1 MRRTNW
7 LLGVLVCLG
16 VLTGLASETSAQ
28 TYIKR
33 QGYCQR
39 PAQKVTT
46 NGATSTTTVMQIVPG
61 CTVTVYNT
69 GTTVTASLYA
79 TATGTARINPIV
91 ADATG
96 YYWYYAAAGRYDE
109 RFSGGVS
116 PNTYPSP
123 VTLTDVVISPT
134 TFADPLVPVGGLGAV
149 QIDNGGGQLDG
160 DQGIRVD
167 LNDMLLRI
175 GRSGFT
181 GKLSL
186 YNTNGYG
193 TTIQAGSQS
202 QNWTIT
208 LPTGTPAVG
217 QALFATAVGGGSV
230 TTAWQTPSALRVA
243 NLGTLLTQ
251 RSTLNIG
258 GVQVDGDSASSGLAA
273 TDNSLTGQTDLTT
286 KGVPTKVRNLIT
298 DYNASP
304 DASLITGS
312 ITVGTNSLTV
322 SGSARWKVGHGILV
336 AGAGVSGADLIT
348 TVTAING
355 LVFTLA
361 TNASTTVT
369 GVRVQHDNSAAFQA
383 AIDGKLNPYVPQ
395 GDYLIARPL
404 VLPTDITEGFPL
416 RLTGAGP
423 GATKLLNQTT
433 GDLFV
438 GQANSTIQ
446 NLIIE
451 DLSISNT
458 TPGNPYTTS
467 LSNSNGYAINLID
480 VGTANQVKVRNVVIN
495 GFRGAFA
502 CANCQNGLIENFTI
516 REFKTCAVCLVSPE
530 TVFVGAAESNVT
542 ALKDGLVELGLYA
555 ADADVPLTG
564 ISWTSG
570 SKTLTVGS
578 STFNANHVGRWVRI
592 TNAGQTGGD
601 VIAMIRTVNS
611 ATSVTLSAA
620 NNSGSTISGGSGT
633 MFKTNIATLW
643 LHRASQ
649 GDHQNLTLQGNWSN
663 AITGHDTSAVRLENS
678 SGVVFKNLWV
688 EESGGQGGPDLL
700 VKDSNNV
707 GFVGYHSNADPGLWP
722 GSHSAFAKLVNSK
735 GIAVKSADLVSSV
748 SPFDVDVDSTLSV
761 DDSYLG
767 YPAGRFV
774 TGYQNITYGENVVFR
789 LNGAE
794 TVGNASLMDSVYG
807 EQFILNPRYDDAA
820 GANTNWTEA
829 IPTALTYTSS
839 GTGRQQRYVTV
850 NRQGASATTTTS
862 LVISQAVTVPDD
874 VPAGWWTVGFDWRV
888 NDFGS
893 PRVSCGSSGGGEVFV
908 DVAASST
915 GGIGYPAGSALGLRW
930 SNSQCDGTPEDK
942 WFRSNLRVY
951 LGTGTGRTFTVRVY
965 SAAGAQTPAVD
976 FTNWR
981 LMPGKHAVA
990 SYDQPITQYK
1000 GGLIETAASLIFKD
1014 GIGGGTRTVCINNAG
1029 AVVFGI
1035 CGGGG
1040 GGGGTGDVVGPSS
1053 ATDNAVVRF
1062 DTTTG
1067 KLVQNSTVTVGDTGN
1082 VAGVGT
1088 LNTHTI
1094 PGGTDTFGMLNAT
1107 QTFNNKTLVTPTIAS
1122 FANATHNHTNAA
1134 GGGQLALNAFSSVTG
1149 SGAVVGANSPTLITP
1164 NLGTPSA
1171 AVLTFATGLPVDTGI
1186 TGLGSGVS
1194 AFLQTPSSA
1203 NLATAVTNETGTS
1216 ALVFNTQPTLDKP
1229 VFTSY
1234 TYATLPTPATNM
1246 QVVVTD
1252 CANTACSSGGGST
1265 VRLLRYN
1272 GSAWAVLGD
1281 GDSGGTPAFSSITAG
1296 TNTAALVVGTGGS
1309 LGVSGT
1315 GTIAA
1320 TSVTG
1325 LSVTASKTLTVSN
1338 SLTLSGT
1345 DSSSIAF
1352 GGGGTVAYTDKA
1364 NTFGAFAQNFA
1375 AATSLTIPTSAGA
1388 APTASGTIAYDS
1400 TSNTWEA
1407 GVNGGNKT
1415 FLFTDGNGSS
1425 LTALNGSAVASG
1437 TVGLTVGGTGV
1448 TSWASNQVLVGTG
1461 TNTAAL
1467 KTIPSCS
1474 NATTSKLLYDN
1485 GTQTF
1490 TCGTDQTGSG
1500 GSSADGTTIVDT
1512 GVLSVNTAN
1521 AFVWTNT
1528 HGFRTNIGTGST
1540 TNTNPVNLVT
1550 LSPNTAPGNGNYK
1563 ASPALVLRAQADAGA
1578 GAFNTGYRF
1587 YVLPSDT
1594 TGQTT
1599 LDIQFNNGISGSTSW
1614 TSVLQLGPTGN
1625 LLVQNNLQQ
1634 TGYADIARNGAFS
1647 APASGYLR
1655 VYANNTTG
1663 KLTCVDSSGADCF
1676 ATPSEPLLN
1685 LPIPLSGLLA
1695 WWDVAKISA
1704 AEGDAVSTVTDLSGN
1719 GYDLTSSSTNRPTYT
1734 RTAAGPFPAL
1744 YFDGVNDGMTNG
1756 SLITDRRALTTF
1768 TVIRPLRSGLQNTF
1782 LALGSN
1788 QFRLQHYQTVAQ
1800 LYNGS
1805 SYLFGALT
1813 GSQVPIYD
1821 DWQIVTTTNDASN
1834 SIVYKGPYTQSDTAL
1849 SAGGQ
1854 TAIALGRD
1862 DASSTF
1868 FKGHIAEV
1876 IVYNRVLTATERM
1889 QVEARLRAKYGIE
1902 VKPDSQSDLVAFIG
1916 NSLLTSFNL
1925 NADTDSVPAQVN
1937 RALGYGYKAKNFGI
1951 GNFSTAQLTSV
1962 TAHANYI
1969 NSYYDAKRRKNIA
1982 VVWEVT
1988 NDLVNN
1994 GVTATT
2000 AYNNYVNYCTALR
2013 NAGWKVVAVTV
2024 LHRSNNST
2032 LNTNIDTVNTN
2043 IRANWST
2050 FADALADPAA
2060 VANLSNETNTTYF
2073 QVDQVHLNAT
2083 GNTEAMNVIYPQ
2095 VLKLLAPG
2103 FYLPIKHWLPA
2114 AGCNNTTAGS
2124 MWDLPTSAAAA
2135 AACVTGT
2142 NIQKGVLDFAD
2153 TSGGF
2158 SAQTTLAL
2166 PSDWTASTLP
2176 DVNIY
2181 WTTSATSGQ
2190 VKWTMTFVCTDAAA
2204 SATDDPAFPTS
2215 SNGFNTVT
2223 TAVPGTA
2230 NRVQTSTITGAT
2242 LPTSCV
2248 TGTRNLLHVKIFRD
2262 GADAA
2267 DTASATVRLIG
2278 AELTIRRGY

>member
-1 MRRTNW
+1 
-7 LLGVLVCLG
+7 
-16 VLTGLASETSAQ
+16 
-28 TYIKR
+28 
-33 QGYCQR
+33 
-39 PAQKVTT
+39 
-46 NGATSTTTVMQIVPG
+46 MQIVPG

-620 NNSGSTISGGSGT
+620 NNSGGTITGGAGT
-633 MFKTNIATLW
+633 MYKTNIATVW

-649 GDHQNLTLQGNWSN
+649 GAHENVTLQGNWSS
-663 AITGHDTSAVRLENS
+663 AITGHDTSAVRIEGS
-678 SGVVFKNLWV
+678 TGVNFKSLWV
-688 EESGGQGGPDLL
+688 EESGGQGGPDLYI
-700 VKDSNNV
+700 KDSNNV
-707 GFVGYHSNADPGLWP
+707 SFTGYHSNADPGLWP
-722 GSHSAFAKLVNSK
+722 GSHGYFAKLINAK
-735 GIAVKSADLVSSV
+735 GISINGSDLVSSV
-748 SPFDVDVDSTLSV
+748 SPFDVDTDSTLKV
-761 DDSYLG
+761 DDSFLG

-789 LNGAE
+789 LGGAE
-794 TVGNASLMDSVYG
+794 TVGNANLNDSWYG
-807 EQFILNPRYDDAA
+807 EQFVVNPRYDAAA
-820 GANTNWTEA
+820 GASTGWTQS
-829 IPTALTYTSS
+829 IPAALTYTSV
-839 GTGRQQRYVTV
+839 GTGRQQKYVNV
-850 NRQGASATTTTS
+850 NRQAASPSTSTS
-862 LVISQAVTVPDD
+862 LVISQAVAIPDD
-874 VPAGWWTVGFDWRV
+874 VPAGWWVVGFDWRV
-888 NDFGS
+888 SNFGS
-893 PRVSCGSSGGGEVFV
+893 PRVTCGTPGGGEVYV

-915 GGIGYPAGSALGLRW
+915 GGIGYPQSPALGLRW
-930 SNSQCDGTPEDK
+930 SNSQCDGTPSMK

-951 LGTGTGRTFTVRVY
+951 LGTGTGRTFTIRVF
-965 SAAGAQTPAVD
+965 SAAGPQTPSMD

-981 LMPGKHAVA
+981 MHAGKHAAA

-1000 GGLIETAASLIFKD
+1000 GGIIETASSVILKD
-1014 GIGGGTRTVCINNAG
+1014 LAGSGTRPIGIDNTGALTV
-1029 AVVFGI
+1029 V
-1035 CGGGG
+1035 GGGG
-1040 GGGGTGDVVGPSS
+1040 GGISGITIQEEGVTQGSAGAVTTINCIGGGVTCAVSGTTSTLTISGGGSGDVTGPAS
-1053 ATDNAVVRF
+1053 ATDNAAARF
-1062 DTTTG
+1062 DQATG
-1067 KLVQNSTVTVGDTGN
+1067 KLIQNSVVLIGDTGN
-1082 VAGVGT
+1082 VSGVGT

-1094 PGGTDTFGMLNAT
+1094 PGGTDTFALLNAT
-1107 QTFNNKTLVTPTIAS
+1107 QTLDNKTFVAPA
-1122 FANATHNHTNAA
+1122 
-1134 GGGQLALNAFSSVTG
+1134 
-1149 SGAVVGANSPTLITP
+1149 
-1164 NLGTPSA
+1164 LGTPVSG
-1171 AVLTFATGLPVDTGI
+1171 VLTNATGLPIATGVSGLGTGVATALAVNVGSAGALVTNGGALGTPASGTLTNATGLPI
-1186 TGLGSGVS
+1186 ATGVSGLGSGV
-1194 AFLQTPSSA
+1194 ATFLATPSSA
-1203 NLATAVTNETGTS
+1203 NLLNALTTKTGSGNAVFG
-1216 ALVFNTQPTLDKP
+1216 TQPTLDKP
-1229 VFTSY
+1229 VIASY
-1234 TYATLPTPATNM
+1234 TFAALPTPATNM
-1246 QVVVTD
+1246 VVVVTD
-1252 CANTACSSGGGST
+1252 CANTACSAGGGST
-1265 VRLLRYN
+1265 VRQLRYN

-1296 TNTAALVVGTGGS
+1296 TNTAALVVGSGGS

-1325 LSVTASKTLTVSN
+1325 LSVTAGKTLTIFN
-1338 SLTLSGT
+1338 SLNFSGT
-1345 DSSSIAF
+1345 DTSNINF
-1352 GGGGTVAYTDKA
+1352 GGGGTVLY
-1364 NTFGAFAQNFA
+1364 NGGALGTPSS
-1375 AATSLTIPTSAGA
+1375 ATLTNATGLPVATGISGLGTGVVTALAVNVGSAGA
-1388 APTASGTIAYDS
+1388 VVTNGGALGTPSSGNGSNLTNLNGSNIASGTIA
-1400 TSNTWEA
+1400 
-1407 GVNGGNKT
+1407 
-1415 FLFTDGNGSS
+1415 
-1425 LTALNGSAVASG
+1425 
-1437 TVGLTVGGTGV
+1437 LTVGGTGM
-1448 TSWASNQVLVGTG
+1448 TSWAANQVLVGTG

-1467 KTIPSCS
+1467 KTVQSCS

-1485 GTQTF
+1485 STQTF
-1490 TCGTDQTGSG
+1490 SCGTDQSG
-1500 GSSADGTTIVDT
+1500 GGISADGTTIVDSGGT
-1512 GVLSVNTAN
+1512 FSVNQANTFAWTA
-1521 AFVWTNT
+1521 AHTFK
-1528 HGFRTNIGTGST
+1528 TNIGSGGSNGT
-1540 TNTNPVNLVT
+1540 SPTAVITI
-1550 LSPNTAPGNGNYK
+1550 SPNTAPTIGNYK
-1563 ASPALVLRAQADAGA
+1563 VSPSLVLRSQVYDASNGL
-1578 GAFNTGYRF
+1578 FQTGFR
-1587 YVLPSDT
+1587 VASLVSDT
-1594 TGQTT
+1594 SGNA
-1599 LDIQFNNGISGSTSW
+1599 IFAVQFNNAFVGSTWSDALLVNQSGNV
-1614 TSVLQLGPTGN
+1614 TIGGTLNGHTIPSGTDTYTLNSATQTLGAKTIDAASNTLILPSKAWIDAAGN
-1625 LLVQNNLQQ
+1625 LAGTAVSNWDLPSSNAPVAAAA
-1634 TGYADIARNGAFS
+1634 TGGSNGALQ
-1647 APASGYLR
+1647 GYLDF
-1655 VYANNTTG
+1655 ADGATD
-1663 KLTCVDSSGADCF
+1663 LTAQRTIRLPADWDSSKAIDVNISWLSSVADNTKNVVF
-1676 ATPSEPLLN
+1676 GVT
-1685 LPIPLSGLLA
+1685 LSCST
-1695 WWDVAKISA
+1695 D
-1704 AEGDAVSTVTDLSGN
+1704 GDTNDEAFNSYSKVTDAN
-1719 GYDLTSSSTNRPTYT
+1719 KA
-1734 RTAAGPFPAL
+1734 TA
-1744 YFDGVNDGMTNG
+1744 N
-1756 SLITDRRALTTF
+1756 
-1768 TVIRPLRSGLQNTF
+1768 
-1782 LALGSN
+1782 
-1788 QFRLQHYQTVAQ
+1788 
-1800 LYNGS
+1800 
-1805 SYLFGALT
+1805 
-1813 GSQVPIYD
+1813 
-1821 DWQIVTTTNDASN
+1821 
-1834 SIVYKGPYTQSDTAL
+1834 
-1849 SAGGQ
+1849 
-1854 TAIALGRD
+1854 
-1862 DASSTF
+1862 
-1868 FKGHIAEV
+1868 
-1876 IVYNRVLTATERM
+1876 
-1889 QVEARLRAKYGIE
+1889 
-1902 VKPDSQSDLVAFIG
+1902 
-1916 NSLLTSFNL
+1916 
-1925 NADTDSVPAQVN
+1925 QVN
-1937 RALGYGYKAKNFGI
+1937 QASI
-1951 GNFSTAQLTSV
+1951 TSV
-1962 TAHANYI
+1962 TA
-1969 NSYYDAKRRKNIA
+1969 
-1982 VVWEVT
+1982 
-1988 NDLVNN
+1988 
-1994 GVTATT
+1994 
-2000 AYNNYVNYCTALR
+2000 
-2013 NAGWKVVAVTV
+2013 
-2024 LHRSNNST
+2024 SNC
-2032 LNTNIDTVNTN
+2032 
-2043 IRANWST
+2043 
-2050 FADALADPAA
+2050 
-2060 VANLSNETNTTYF
+2060 
-2073 QVDQVHLNAT
+2073 
-2083 GNTEAMNVIYPQ
+2083 
-2095 VLKLLAPG
+2095 
-2103 FYLPIKHWLPA
+2103 A
-2114 AGCNNTTAGS
+2114 AG
-2124 MWDLPTSAAAA
+2124 DLMRVKFAR
-2135 AACVTGT
+2135 
-2142 NIQKGVLDFAD
+2142 VL
-2153 TSGGF
+2153 S
-2158 SAQTTLAL
+2158 
-2166 PSDWTASTLP
+2166 
-2176 DVNIY
+2176 
-2181 WTTSATSGQ
+2181 
-2190 VKWTMTFVCTDAAA
+2190 
-2204 SATDDPAFPTS
+2204 
-2215 SNGFNTVT
+2215 
-2223 TAVPGTA
+2223 
-2230 NRVQTSTITGAT
+2230 
-2242 LPTSCV
+2242 
-2248 TGTRNLLHVKIFRD
+2248 
-2262 GADAA
+2262 DAA
-2267 DTASATVRLIG
+2267 DTLNGTVRWIG
-2278 AELTIRRGY
+2278 LEMTYWRAQ